1 MPCVFQGTT
10 GSPKGATLS
19 HRNIVNNA
27 NLIGMR
33 LGISHQVGL
42 VGPGLGEASAA
53 TERARVENAGVYS
66 VERQDAL
73 LQMTLRDIN
82 A

>member
-1 MPCVFQGTT
+1 
-10 GSPKGATLS
+10 
-19 HRNIVNNA
+19 
-27 NLIGMR
+27 MR

-66 VERQDAL
+66 VEGQDDL